1 MPRRYWWYIAA
12 FILIVA
18 LAAIGMYVQAHA
30 PAVDGG
36 KGAQV
41 KLPPGVACGDC
52 RIQGGAQGGGAQL
65 DYRYVNGVKTDTPVL
80 PWPMEG
86 RGLAE
91 LGISISAIWQEYAG
105 R

>member
-1 MPRRYWWYIAA
+1 MPRHYWWYIAA

-18 LAAIGMYVQAHA
+18 LGAIGMYVQAHA
-30 PAVDGG
+30 QAPGG
-36 KGAQV
+36 Y
-41 KLPPGVACGDC
+41 DC
-52 RIQGGAQGGGAQL
+52 DVSILAGGAQL